1 MWVADISAL
10 SEWYEQLSNP
20 VSAGSLTLLLFKFF
34 NFIAILHCLGFWWFL
49 LWWFVFWG
57 FGECCL
63 WGFGECCLW
72 GFGWAFLKCYYYLF
86 FSCFYQVGKSY
97 KDPYDNCTQYT
108 CTESAGQFS
117 LTSTIKVC
125 LPFEEANCVPVSIL
139 QPEKGFCNEPWCW
152 PGNYI
157 CCFEWVF
164 LDLFH
169 VILFEGNVLLQLC
182 DQWK

>member
-1 MWVADISAL
+1 MN
-10 SEWYEQLSNP
+10 NP
-20 VSAGSLTLLLFKFF
+20 VSDSSLTLLLFQFSS
-34 NFIAILHCLGFWWFL
+34 FIAILHWLFSF
-49 LWWFVFWG
+49 
-57 FGECCL
+57 
-63 WGFGECCLW
+63 
-72 GFGWAFLKCYYYLF
+72 LF

-139 QPEKGFCNEPWCW
+139 QPEKDFWNKPWCW
-152 PGNYI
+152 PGSYL

-164 LDLFH
+164 LDLSSMI
-169 VILFEGNVLLQLC
+169 ILVWRKCAFSALCRVEVKQKYLQTSPQNLHCCGISTRTWKRRVLGQ
-182 DQWK
+182 

>member
-34 NFIAILHCLGFWWFL
+34 NFIAYSIVLGFGGFCCGGL
-49 LWWFVFWG
+49 FFGVLGSVVCGVLAGLFWNVIII
-57 FGECCL
+57 
-63 WGFGECCLW
+63 
-72 GFGWAFLKCYYYLF
+72 LF